1 MSAALESCKMARSF
15 YTGGIDKN
23 KPQLRAHM
31 VQTLEK
37 DQIFSSA
44 WQFIKMLKPKGASVD
59 AIAKVRNDTP
69 KEVEPKDIEKS
80 TEWDVI

>member
-31 VQTLEK
+31 VQTFEK

-44 WQFIKMLKPKGASVD
+44 
-59 AIAKVRNDTP
+59 
-69 KEVEPKDIEKS
+69 
-80 TEWDVI
+80 